1 MLENVFTFFNMIFV
15 FIAVILIAVGS
26 YGELTFIVIIVLNT
40 GIGIVQELVSKKKLD
55 DLSLLAKTRAKVMR
69 EGKLCEVDT
78 EELVED
84 DIVYYGAG
92 SQIHADGT
100 VVTGEIQVNEGLL
113 TGEADEITKGAG
125 KELFS
130 GSYVISGECYA
141 RLTKVGEESYGAR
154 LTAEA
159 QKTTRQ
165 KKPGMMKS
173 LTYLLYIIGVF
184 ILSLIHI

>member
-1 MLENVFTFFNMIFV
+1 M
-15 FIAVILIAVGS
+15 
-26 YGELTFIVIIVLNT
+26 
-40 GIGIVQELVSKKKLD
+40 KLPR
-55 DLSLLAKTRAKVMR
+55 SR
-69 EGKLCEVDT
+69 GWSCFP

-92 SQIHADGT
+92 SQIHADGE
-100 VVTGEIQVNEGLL
+100 VIHGEIQVNEGLL
-113 TGEADEITKGAG
+113 TGEADEITKKPGM
-125 KELFS
+125 ELFS

-159 QKTTRQ
+159 QKTTRR

-173 LTYLLYIIGVF
+173 LTQLL
-184 ILSLIHI
+184 